1 MPSLA
6 VACEAPF
13 FRRPRFPGD
22 RDGGISALY
31 VGRRHPW
38 YRRRFNLAR
47 SHFLRRK
54 QSDPAAFGV
63 VSSL

>member
-6 VACEAPF
+6 VAREAPF

-38 YRRRFNLAR
+38 YRRRFHLAR

-54 QSDPAAFGV
+54 QSDPAAFVV